1 MNDLFEL
8 NQAVFI
14 QEEQIKTDSFKVAQI
29 FGKRHDN
36 VIRAIENLKFE
47 CDPDFYL
54 LNFEE
59 VIVKYQN
66 GRGGLQEAPAYSLT
80 KDGFT
85 LLAMG
90 FTGKA
95 ALEFK
100 VAYIKAFN
108 SMEVLLHNQKY
119 INQGIH
125 VGSKVQL
132 KSGSPEFTV
141 NELIHDEE
149 GYLKSVEI
157 VCWNKNRMHKKLLSI
172 SSIMPVQEF
181 HHDILKEFW
190 TIVLPRLE
198 TLNHSRQLNTIA
210 LNLKQLLAEVDGLP
224 TEKVLSE
231 LLVHSKKPYPLY
243 VQHGYVVKS
252 KILEKAIRCWIF
264 QYQIQTLQGQAG
276 GAV

>member
-14 QEEQIKTDSFKVAQI
+14 EKEQIKTDSLKVAQI

-36 VIRAIENLKFE
+36 VIRAIENLKCE

-66 GRGGLQEAPAYSLT
+66 GRGGIQEALAYNLT

-85 LLAMG
+85 LLVMG
-90 FTGKA
+90 FTGKV

-108 SMEVLLHNQKY
+108 NMAVLLHNQKY
-119 INQGIH
+119 ITQGIQL
-125 VGSKVQL
+125 GSKVQI

-141 NELIHDEE
+141 NDFIHDNE
-149 GYLKSVEI
+149 GYLKSVEV
-157 VCWNKNRMHKKLLSI
+157 VCWNKNRIHKEVLSI
-172 SSIMPVQEF
+172 NSIIPIQEF
-181 HHDILKEFW
+181 NSDILKNFW
-190 TIVLPRLE
+190 TIVLPQLE
-198 TLNHSRQLNTIA
+198 TFNHSVQLNTIA
-210 LNLKQLLAEVDGLP
+210 LNLKHLLREVKDLP

-231 LLVHSKKPYPLY
+231 LLLHSKKPYPQY
-243 VQHGYVVKS
+243 VQHRYVVKS
-252 KILEKAIRCWIF
+252 KQFEKAIRCWIF
-264 QYQIQTLQGQAG
+264 QYQTQVIQGLEG
-276 GAV
+276 GAK